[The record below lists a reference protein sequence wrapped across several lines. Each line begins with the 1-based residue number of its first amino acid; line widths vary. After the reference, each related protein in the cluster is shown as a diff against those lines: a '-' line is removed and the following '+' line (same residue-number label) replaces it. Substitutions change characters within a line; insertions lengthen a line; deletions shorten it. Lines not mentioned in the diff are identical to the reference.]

1 MKMVRSQLS
10 SLIRLAFKD
19 NELGLKEQKWIYKIG
34 GDYGLTEQ
42 EITQLFKNPEEIK
55 EIDYLTHDEKF
66 QYLYNVVQLMKIDR
80 KIFKSEIHYCENLA
94 DRLGYKKSVIGMM
107 STMIYSNPSIT
118 ADRDLIKM
126 KVERYLKN

>member
-34 GDYGLTEQ
+34 GDYGLSEQ

-55 EIDYLTHDEKF
+55 EIDHLTHDEKF

-94 DRLGYKKSVIGMM
+94 DKLGYKKSVIGMM
-107 STMIYSNPSIT
+107 STLIYSNPSIT
-118 ADRDLIKM
+118 ADRELIKR
-126 KVERYLKN
+126 KVEKFIKN